1 MKQEIVQLRKDV
13 KVDGYSKNRVIFPG
27 GPSWNKM
34 REILPKTGWLLLLYL
49 VCVLCQ
55 SSLFLGLIWLNKSRI
70 IKLLET
76 HIFCV

>member
-34 REILPKTGWLLLLYL
+34 REILPKLVSSYL
-49 VCVLCQ
+49 FIWFVFYA
-55 SSLFLGLIWLNKSRI
+55 SLHN
-70 IKLLET
+70 
-76 HIFCV
+76 